1 MNAAPIVRAVEG
13 VRSFLHRIDQKMVPA
28 PVFMLEMITASWM
41 TQAIY
46 AAAKLGIADEL
57 TAGPLTADD
66 LAGRVGADSDGL
78 RRLLR
83 LLASRS
89 ILARRKDGRYELTA
103 LGAALRT
110 DAPVSMRA
118 FALMVGCPEH
128 WEHWG
133 MLANSVTTGAES
145 VTALRGMGVFDYM
158 ETNAELAAVFNDA
171 MTTVS
176 EMSISPILAA
186 YDFSVFDTIAD
197 VGGGHGR
204 LLAAILRQAPHAKG
218 ILFDLASV
226 TAGAAPL
233 MVKHGV
239 ADRVTIESGSY
250 FDTVPGGADA
260 YVLKHVVESFDDA
273 KALRILQN
281 IRGRIPAHGRVLL
294 IEVVVPENDS
304 PHFGKLLDMEML
316 VSVGGR
322 ERTAA
327 EYADLLRRGGFTPR
341 RVVPTASPVSVIEAE
356 PV

>member
-1 MNAAPIVRAVEG
+1 M
-13 VRSFLHRIDQKMVPA
+13 
-28 PVFMLEMITASWM
+28 
-41 TQAIY
+41 
-46 AAAKLGIADEL
+46 
-57 TAGPLTADD
+57 
-66 LAGRVGADSDGL
+66 
-78 RRLLR
+78 
-83 LLASRS
+83 
-89 ILARRKDGRYELTA
+89 
-103 LGAALRT
+103 
-110 DAPVSMRA
+110 
-118 FALMVGCPEH
+118 
-128 WEHWG
+128 
-133 MLANSVTTGAES
+133 
-145 VTALRGMGVFDYM
+145 
-158 ETNAELAAVFNDA
+158 
-171 MTTVS
+171 
-176 EMSISPILAA
+176 
-186 YDFSVFDTIAD
+186 FDTIAD

-204 LLAAILRQAPHAKG
+204 LLAAILQQAPNAKG

-233 MVKHGV
+233 IVKHGV

-281 IRGRIPAHGRVLL
+281 IRGRIPARGRVLL

-327 EYADLLRRGGFTPR
+327 EYADLLRRAGFTPR

-356 PV
+356 AV

>member
-28 PVFMLEMITASWM
+28 PVFLLEMITGSWM

-57 TAGPLTADD
+57 AEGPLTADD
-66 LAGRVGADSDGL
+66 LARRVGADEDGL

-83 LLASRS
+83 LLSSRS
-89 ILARRKDGRYELTA
+89 ILAHRKDGRYELTA
-103 LGAALRT
+103 MGEALRA

-133 MLANSVTTGAES
+133 MLANSVTTGVES

-158 ETNAELAAVFNDA
+158 ETNEELAAVFNDA
-171 MTTVS
+171 MTAVS
-176 EMSISPILAA
+176 EMSIPPILAA
-186 YDFSVFDTIAD
+186 YDFTACHTIAD

-204 LLAAILRQAPHAKG
+204 LLAAVLQQAPRAKG

-226 TAGAAPL
+226 TAWAPPL
-233 MVKHGV
+233 LAERGV
-239 ADRVTIESGSY
+239 AHRGTIESGSF
-250 FDTVPGGADA
+250 FDTVPAGADV

-281 IRGRIPAHGRVLL
+281 IRRTIPDDGWILL
-294 IEVVVPENDS
+294 VEVIVPEDDS
-304 PHFGKLLDMEML
+304 PHFSKLVDMEML

-327 EYADLLRRGGFTPR
+327 EYTDLLERAGFHRR
-341 RVVPTASPVSVIEAE
+341 RVVSTASPVSVIEAE